1 VLLQAIQDGKLDR
14 SALDG
19 SVISHLYENPDP
31 AIVAKSRALLNGG
44 NGNRD
49 QVIARYQGV
58 VTMPG
63 NAFQGKILF
72 QANCA
77 RCHMPRIQGGRVGP
91 DLSGI
96 NNKTKEEL
104 LTDILNPSYAI
115 EPTYINHV
123 ATTKDGYIYDG
134 IISNETPGAITL
146 RSGSESG
153 DQTLL
158 RSNVA
163 EIRSSAVS
171 LMPEGFE
178 KTLKEQDIANIIS
191 YLRGG
196 L

>member
-1 VLLQAIQDGKLDR
+1 VSR
-14 SALDG
+14 
-19 SVISHLYENPDP
+19 
-31 AIVAKSRALLNGG
+31 SRALLGG
-44 NGNRD
+44 ANNDRA

-134 IISNETPGAITL
+134 IIANETPGAITL
-146 RSGSESG
+146 RSGAEMTLPGELSSG
-153 DQTLL
+153 L
-158 RSNVA
+158 A
-163 EIRSSAVS
+163 SSA
-171 LMPEGFE
+171 
-178 KTLKEQDIANIIS
+178 
-191 YLRGG
+191 
-196 L
+196 

>member
-1 VLLQAIQDGKLDR
+1 
-14 SALDG
+14 
-19 SVISHLYENPDP
+19 
-31 AIVAKSRALLNGG
+31 
-44 NGNRD
+44 
-49 QVIARYQGV
+49 
-58 VTMPG
+58 MPG
-63 NAFQGKILF
+63 NSFQGKIVF

-77 RCHMPRIQGGRVGP
+77 RCHMPRIEGGRVGP

-134 IISNETPGAITL
+134 ILSNETPGLITL

-158 RSNVA
+158 RSNIV
-163 EIRSSAVS
+163 EIRSSPVS

-178 KTLKEQDIANIIS
+178 KILKEQDIANIIA